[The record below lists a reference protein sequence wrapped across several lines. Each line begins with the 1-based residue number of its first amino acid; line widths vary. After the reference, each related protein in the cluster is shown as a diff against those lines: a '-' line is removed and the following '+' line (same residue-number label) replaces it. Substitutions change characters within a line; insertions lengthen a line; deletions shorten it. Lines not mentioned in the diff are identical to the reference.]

1 MQLKIL
7 NNIFGKEITDKD
19 IDSIGILLE
28 EILSKRWTFGE
39 PEKISAYRERESKN
53 FWRVLSLHDILK
65 PKFRKKII

>member
-53 FWRVLSLHDILK
+53 F
-65 PKFRKKII
+65 